1 MREKRN
7 WFKTLLQRLYIT
19 WDAFIANDLFTH
31 ASAGA
36 YSFILSIFP
45 VLLMVLVVLILVV
58 HTAPEVITSLF
69 GTTELFGGSFDLA
82 PFIASITSIKT
93 IGIFEIILGASI
105 FWMARRFFASLQQG
119 MKRIYRKRGKVKP
132 VKENLIVL
140 AGEALL
146 VVLIVSLAIFLTA
159 GNAYFDSVIPK
170 SVMTPMLYAV
180 LNNLFTFAPYG
191 MLFLFLTLVYY
202 FTPRTK
208 PSAAQSA
215 LASLACS
222 ASFFVVLFVFATFVN
237 MTKYNLVYGIMSNL
251 IVVLLEVYLF
261 FFLFLFFA
269 QYQYVAQYFDSYL
282 LAQLYLLPAYGDPNP
297 FNQLKRM
304 LFIEPVN
311 FYRDYAIVKRPG
323 EILFRLG
330 DDTTEL
336 YYVWQGTIRLDMH
349 DQIIETGRGR
359 VFGEFSSI
367 AGGLRTA
374 TAMAMTDA
382 ILLKLPAALFQETI
396 EVDAEL
402 SRRTLQLIS
411 DYVRKKNKVPL
422 STDE

>member
-7 WFKTLLQRLYIT
+7 RFKTLLQRLYIT

-45 VLLMVLVVLILVV
+45 VLLMVLVILIRIV
-58 HTAPEVITSLF
+58 HTSPEVVTGLLGS
-69 GTTELFGGSFDLA
+69 TEIFGGSFDLA
-82 PFIASITSIKT
+82 PFIASITSIKSV
-93 IGIFEIILGASI
+93 GLFEVILGASI

-132 VKENLIVL
+132 VKENLLVL

-146 VVLIVSLAIFLTA
+146 VILIVSLAIFLTA
-159 GNAYFDSVIPK
+159 GNAYFNSVIPQ
-170 SVMTPMLYAV
+170 SVLTPVLFSL

-191 MLFLFLTLVYY
+191 MLFVFLTLVYY
-202 FTPRTK
+202 FTPRTR
-208 PSAAQSA
+208 PSIAQSA
-215 LASLACS
+215 LASLACT
-222 ASFFVVLFVFATFVN
+222 ASFFIVLAVFASFVN

-269 QYQYVAQYFDSYL
+269 QYQYVVQYFESYL
-282 LAQLYLLPAYGDPNP
+282 LAQLYLLPAYDDPNP
-297 FNQLKRM
+297 FDQLKRI
-304 LFIEPVN
+304 LFLEPIG
-311 FYRDYAIVKRPG
+311 FYRQYATFRRAG
-323 EILFRLG
+323 EILFRVG
-330 DDTTEL
+330 DDSTEL
-336 YYVWQGTIRLDMH
+336 YYVWQGTIRLNMH
-349 DQIIETGRGR
+349 DQVIETGRGR

-374 TAMAMTDA
+374 TATLVTDA
-382 ILLKLPAALFQETI
+382 ILLKLPATLFQETI

-422 STDE
+422 STEE